1 MARLTKEPIFATN
14 NEAALNMFSSRLIF
28 LSIYFP
34 HCAEECRSPETMLAF
49 LRLLENKYGGV
60 EQYLRTYVQLTND
73 DITTI
78 RSNLLV
84 AVASNGN

>member
-1 MARLTKEPIFATN
+1 
-14 NEAALNMFSSRLIF
+14 
-28 LSIYFP
+28 
-34 HCAEECRSPETMLAF
+34 MLAF